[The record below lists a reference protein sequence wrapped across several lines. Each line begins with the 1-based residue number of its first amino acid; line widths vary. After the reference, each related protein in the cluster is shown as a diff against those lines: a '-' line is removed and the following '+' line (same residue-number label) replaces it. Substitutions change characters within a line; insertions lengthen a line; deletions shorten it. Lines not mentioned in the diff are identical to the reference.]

1 MKKFTI
7 VLISLTMLVSASLAC
22 TLTVPGVTATQPRV
36 TTADEAMSRFS
47 DLATMPASAAIT
59 ADGAKPQEWK
69 P

>member
-22 TLTVPGVTATQPRV
+22 TLTVPVTATQPRV
-36 TTADEAMSRFS
+36 TAAADEALSRFS
-47 DLATMPASAAIT
+47 DLATMPAPAAIT
-59 ADGAKPQEWK
+59 ADGAKVREWK